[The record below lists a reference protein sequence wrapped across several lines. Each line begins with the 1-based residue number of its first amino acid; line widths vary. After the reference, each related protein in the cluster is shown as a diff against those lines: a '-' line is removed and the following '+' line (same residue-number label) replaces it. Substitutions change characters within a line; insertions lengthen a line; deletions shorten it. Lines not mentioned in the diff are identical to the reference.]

1 MERGIISRH
10 TWSIVGLAAVV
21 IVASYLLVASG
32 VVGEAGV
39 AAVSDISEMLVVGLS
54 AAVILRSASILGVRA
69 PVGRVWFL
77 IGLGAASY
85 ALGDTIWTI
94 IEVGMGREVPYPG
107 PSDLFYLV
115 EYPLFAAGII
125 SAGMAFKGLVD
136 LRRPARIAVAV
147 GAVLSAAVYFALLRP
162 FVFVEGVPVA
172 EKLFSAL
179 YPLADVTLMIA
190 PALFVLGV
198 VRALGGGRLAW
209 PWWPVVAGTV
219 VIAVSDAVYAWLSAA
234 DLYSSGQFVD
244 FGWSI
249 GHALV
254 MVGALIARDLAAP
267 RS

>member
-1 MERGIISRH
+1 MEHGIISRY
-10 TWSIVGLAAVV
+10 TWSIIGLAAVV

-32 VVGEAGV
+32 VGGEAGT

-54 AAVILRSASILGVRA
+54 ATAILRSARILGVRA
-69 PVGRVWFL
+69 PVGRVWLL

-85 ALGDTIWTI
+85 AIGDTIWTVM
-94 IEVGMGREVPYPG
+94 EVGMGLEVPYPG
-107 PSDLFYLV
+107 LPDLFYLL

-136 LRRPARIAVAV
+136 LRPPARIAVAV
-147 GAVLSAAVYFALLRP
+147 GALLSAVVYFVLLRP
-162 FVFVEGVPVA
+162 FVFVEGVPFA

-179 YPLADVTLMIA
+179 YPLGDVALMIA
-190 PALFVLGV
+190 PAVFVLGV

-209 PWWPVVAGTV
+209 PWWPVAAGTV
-219 VIAVSDAVYAWLSAA
+219 VIALSDALYSWLSAA

-244 FGWSI
+244 FGWGI

-267 RS
+267 RT